1 MTARS
6 IVIASGKGGVGKTW
20 FAVTLAHALAQQ
32 GLRVLLFD
40 ADLGLANVDIQLG
53 LLPRHDLAAVLS
65 GQVGLAQACLRH
77 EGGFDILAGRSGSGD
92 LAGLGAAGWAQVLD
106 LLAEAGRHY
115 DRVVVDLGAGLDR
128 FVRQMAAVADHLLV
142 VATEEPTSLTDAY
155 AVLKLHRQDRPP
167 GRGAAGSVVNQART
181 SASGQAVYATL
192 SRACARFLGETPEL
206 IGIVRRDDHVRQA
219 IRRQALLMQRHPAA
233 VAGADVVR
241 IAAML

>member
-1 MTARS
+1 M
-6 IVIASGKGGVGKTW
+6 
-20 FAVTLAHALAQQ
+20 
-32 GLRVLLFD
+32 
-40 ADLGLANVDIQLG
+40 
-53 LLPRHDLAAVLS
+53 
-65 GQVGLAQACLRH
+65 
-77 EGGFDILAGRSGSGD
+77 
-92 LAGLGAAGWAQVLD
+92 
-106 LLAEAGRHY
+106 
-115 DRVVVDLGAGLDR
+115 VVDLGAGLDR

-167 GRGAAGSVVNQART
+167 GRGAAGIVVNQART